1 MTHNV
6 EFRIVYLCFIGFIP
20 LRTLSPHCGGTVA
33 FAKGGS
39 HVYSQRDR
47 GVDAAA
53 VGAAGPA
60 GSGPTRRANRN
71 IGWGRRFPI
80 RNPSDRTLQR
90 ANSNGFA
97 NERPDGATTPLEYD
111 TTHGRSFCRG
121 GGGGH
126 MGGIGSDFVAG
137 SGGEFGGSH
146 IGGFGGSPV
155 GGFGGTSIGGFG
167 GSPVG

>member
-20 LRTLSPHCGGTVA
+20 LRTLSPHCGGAVA

-39 HVYSQRDR
+39 HVYSQQDR

-53 VGAAGPA
+53 VGAAGPG

-90 ANSNGFA
+90 ANSNDFA

-111 TTHGRSFCRG
+111 ATHSRSFCRRGCFVRSGGRRRGGAG
-121 GGGGH
+121 GGGR
-126 MGGIGSDFVAG
+126 GGGWR
-137 SGGEFGGSH
+137 
-146 IGGFGGSPV
+146 
-155 GGFGGTSIGGFG
+155 
-167 GSPVG
+167 